1 MIWSRHPTSGYL
13 SKELMSGSLND
24 TNSPMFIAEVFVIV
38 KMWRKLKHL
47 WTDEWINKI
56 WDIHI
61 GTLFSLKE
69 GSSAVCDSMEE
80 PEDIALT
87 EKIKSETDAWLHLN
101 EYLTQTNS

>member
-24 TNSPMFIAEVFVIV
+24 TSSPMFIAEVFVIA
-38 KMWRKLKHL
+38 KMWRKLKHP